1 MSLLNRKFSFLAPLE
16 VVKVTSETLEE
27 AALWC
32 GGTIHETESR
42 RVKGRMDKY
51 ILVPTPKG
59 NATSWAFPGM
69 YITKRLAVTEKDTLK
84 PTYSVFR
91 RDYFER
97 NCFDTPQAAAL
108 ATWERAET
116 EKISAREKSAV
127 ESAMADALAKQN
139 QPGAIV
145 EQRETAREELVETE
159 EVLMHRQPE
168 DVPTLVEDA
177 NRVTRA
183 PKRITGN
190 TGAA

>member
-16 VVKVTSETLEE
+16 VVKVTSETIEE

-84 PTYSVFR
+84 PTFSVFR

-97 NCFDTPQAAAL
+97 NCFDSPQEATN
-108 ATWERAET
+108 ATWERAEL
-116 EKISAREKSAV
+116 EKIEAAEQMSTVQAAMV
-127 ESAMADALAKQN
+127 EALDKQN
-139 QPGAIV
+139 KPGALV
-145 EQRETAREELVETE
+145 EQRERAREELVETE
-159 EVLMHRQPE
+159 ETLMHRPVDE
-168 DVPTLVEDA
+168 IPTLVEDA
-177 NRVTRA
+177 NRVTKT
-183 PKRITGN
+183 PKRITG
-190 TGAA
+190 